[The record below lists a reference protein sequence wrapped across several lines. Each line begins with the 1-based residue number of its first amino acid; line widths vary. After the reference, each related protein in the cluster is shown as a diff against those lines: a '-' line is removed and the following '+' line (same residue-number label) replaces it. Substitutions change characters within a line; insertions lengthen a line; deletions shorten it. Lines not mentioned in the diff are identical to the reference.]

1 MVGGQD
7 EEWYDHHN
15 NDDASQE
22 FLSSLYLF
30 CYSVL
35 PSWIIGFKV
44 MLAAKNTF
52 YLFQWKQRQVI
63 FATTHNY
70 YFEPIS
76 SYFWKVH
83 SKNGFPNWLEI
94 CVRQVVR
101 AAGKAHPSDNGKP
114 GESGQVIRPE
124 AAMGRVVA
132 GPWVVAWVV
141 GDAQYLSAVLQ
152 RLRWEAL
159 CCWKGVGGGQCQ
171 AAAQKFSC
179 LPWLPST
186 LPSASSCPS
195 SNTTLSLLQCQGF
208 KNWLLGQQMIL
219 IFWGF
224 LLYRSDEILKWRNSY
239 ILWRTMSTF

>member
-1 MVGGQD
+1 METETSLVTK
-7 EEWYDHHN
+7 
-15 NDDASQE
+15 ASIIQVQLIFTTLNQFFV
-22 FLSSLYLF
+22 FLKRSFKKLF
-30 CYSVL
+30 PKLTWNMC
-35 PSWIIGFKV
+35 
-44 MLAAKNTF
+44 
-52 YLFQWKQRQVI
+52 
-63 FATTHNY
+63 
-70 YFEPIS
+70 
-76 SYFWKVH
+76 
-83 SKNGFPNWLEI
+83 
-94 CVRQVVR
+94 
-101 AAGKAHPSDNGKP
+101 KASRPGCWQGSPPDNGKP
-114 GESGQVIRPE
+114 EDAGQVIRPE

-219 IFWGF
+219 IFLGF
-224 LLYRSDEILKWRNSY
+224 LLYRSDEILKRRNIY
-239 ILWRTMSTF
+239 ILWRAMSTF